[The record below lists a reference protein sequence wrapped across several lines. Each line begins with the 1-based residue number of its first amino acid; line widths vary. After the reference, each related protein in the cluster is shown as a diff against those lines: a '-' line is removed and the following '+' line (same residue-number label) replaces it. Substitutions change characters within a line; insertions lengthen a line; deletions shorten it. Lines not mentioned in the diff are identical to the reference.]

1 MSLMKVVLV
10 WIKTNGF
17 ILAWI
22 IYTCLFI
29 WGLVVVYRV
38 VDEVL
43 SIAQRGYFISV
54 PQVAEKPRLK
64 ERLKRKIEGD

>member
-1 MSLMKVVLV
+1 MSLLKVVLV

-22 IYTCLFI
+22 IYTGLFI

-54 PQVAEKPRLK
+54 PQVADKLRLK
-64 ERLKRKIEGD
+64 ERLKRRIEGD

>member
-1 MSLMKVVLV
+1 MSLLKVVLV

-22 IYTCLFI
+22 IYTGLFI

-54 PQVAEKPRLK
+54 PQVADKLRLK